1 MKPHMKR
8 GLTNVALALM
18 LAGYC
23 AVPAAM
29 AEDAAWVASGTTAE
43 FEGTV
48 PWLYREGGNATINSD
63 DAGHIKVAS
72 DGKGTRPA
80 GSETD
85 KRLYSGDTITLGWD
99 IGDNPRAT
107 VSSVTLTSTALDA
120 TTQAAKV
127 KKGEAAPVVVT
138 VKDSAGKPVPNV
150 AFTLKRGD
158 AVPRNS
164 GATLYGDVAA
174 MDDMTVQ
181 PASGTVVTLAD
192 SGNTVDGV
200 TGADGTASFTVRQDN
215 TPGYKTPLTVTL
227 TNNAAITATLDTIF
241 TVPTSPNVATAY
253 FWGHMVDTATV
264 SGKTLHRPLLKSELP
279 SGATAAG
286 TPTVN
291 NETWALAHVIDA
303 NKWDIAQQCDSMNN
317 APTTAELQ
325 TLHSGFSSLGWPS
338 SISFPYLSTDKA
350 GSFYCGIE
358 EGAGTLNCG
367 IQPAKTSGFATC
379 FR

>member
-1 MKPHMKR
+1 
-8 GLTNVALALM
+8 
-18 LAGYC
+18 AGYC

-181 PASGTVVTLAD
+181 PASGTVVT
-192 SGNTVDGV
+192 
-200 TGADGTASFTVRQDN
+200 
-215 TPGYKTPLTVTL
+215 
-227 TNNAAITATLDTIF
+227 
-241 TVPTSPNVATAY
+241 
-253 FWGHMVDTATV
+253 
-264 SGKTLHRPLLKSELP
+264 
-279 SGATAAG
+279 
-286 TPTVN
+286 
-291 NETWALAHVIDA
+291 
-303 NKWDIAQQCDSMNN
+303 
-317 APTTAELQ
+317 
-325 TLHSGFSSLGWPS
+325 
-338 SISFPYLSTDKA
+338 
-350 GSFYCGIE
+350 
-358 EGAGTLNCG
+358 
-367 IQPAKTSGFATC
+367 
-379 FR
+379 